1 MVTLERKKKEE
12 NERKV
17 EKARLRREERKSNRR
32 QNGRKNID
40 VETKRKL
47 RKTIKK

>member
-1 MVTLERKKKEE
+1 MILERKKKE

-32 QNGRKNID
+32 QNGRRNID
-40 VETKRKL
+40 VETKK
-47 RKTIKK
+47 KTGKDN